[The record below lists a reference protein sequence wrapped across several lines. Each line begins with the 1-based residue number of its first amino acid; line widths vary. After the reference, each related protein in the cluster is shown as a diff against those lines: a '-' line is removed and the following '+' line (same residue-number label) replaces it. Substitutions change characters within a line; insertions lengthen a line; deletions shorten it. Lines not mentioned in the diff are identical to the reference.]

1 MSLLDDVL
9 AANSAVLER
18 ADVPVPALA
27 EGRRVVIVT
36 CSEIRMPG
44 GRDLATYFGF
54 THDEAFVI
62 ANADARVDSPAGDV
76 ARSVVTALAL
86 GEGGEVFVVVH
97 EGCEFLESDPESAA
111 ALTDASTS
119 TLLTAAEALCGQS
132 FISARKL
139 AMSSAETL
147 RASPFLAGTPV
158 HAMAFDESRC
168 RLTTEQQGYGVAA
181 SAASAARFASGMS
194 AAPSPI
200 LSAPGTASFGGTGP
214 VSLFGSGPSSLMS
227 APSPD
232 MGARAPAS
240 FLAPPAFVPP
250 VAPPPAPLAPSTA
263 FTMPSPSPPEPP
275 APSPIESLQFKDI
288 PPPPP
293 PRVPPKPAPAK
304 PSDTDDPF
312 RRAAETLERLRRER
326 RK

>member
-18 ADVPVPALA
+18 TDVPVPALA

-36 CSEIRMPG
+36 CSEIRAPG
-44 GRDLATYFGF
+44 GRDLASYFGF
-54 THDEAFVI
+54 THDEAFVV
-62 ANADARVDSPAGDV
+62 ANAGARVGSPDGDV
-76 ARSVVTALAL
+76 VRSVVTALAL

-119 TLLTAAEALCGQS
+119 TLLTAAEALCGES

-147 RASPFLAGTPV
+147 RASPFLAGMPV
-158 HAMAFDESRC
+158 HAMAFDEGRF
-168 RLTTEQQGYGVAA
+168 RLTTEQSGYGVSAAHA
-181 SAASAARFASGMS
+181 SAAPFASGMS
-194 AAPSPI
+194 ASPSPI
-200 LSAPGTASFGGTGP
+200 LSAPGTSSFGGTGP

-232 MGARAPAS
+232 MGARAPAG

-250 VAPPPAPLAPSTA
+250 VAPPPAPMASPTA
-263 FTMPSPSPPEPP
+263 FVMPPPPETLRL
-275 APSPIESLQFKDI
+275 IDV

-293 PRVPPKPAPAK
+293 PRPGPKPAPAK
-304 PSDTDDPF
+304 QSDSDDPF

>member
-9 AANSAVLER
+9 AANAAVLER

-36 CSEIRMPG
+36 CSEIRAPG
-44 GRDLATYFGF
+44 GRDLASYLGF
-54 THDEAFVI
+54 THDEALVI
-62 ANADARVDSPAGDV
+62 AVAGPRIGSPGGDA

-111 ALTDASTS
+111 ALTNASTS
-119 TLLTAAEALCGQS
+119 TLLTAAEALCGES
-132 FISARKL
+132 YISARKL

-147 RASPFLAGTPV
+147 RSSLFLAGTPV
-158 HAMAFDESRC
+158 HAMAFDESRR
-168 RLTTEQQGYGVAA
+168 RLTIEQSGYGVVATQA
-181 SAASAARFASGMS
+181 SAAPFASGMS
-194 AAPSPI
+194 ASPSPI
-200 LSAPGTASFGGTGP
+200 LSAPGASSFGGTGP

-250 VAPPPAPLAPSTA
+250 VAPPSPSA
-263 FTMPSPSPPEPP
+263 FVMPPSPPPAPP
-275 APSPIESLQFKDI
+275 APRASAPPPLDSLSFGDV

-293 PRVPPKPAPAK
+293 PRPAPKPAPQKA
-304 PSDTDDPF
+304 SDTDDPF